1 MMIAILTGSC
11 PRQSKFDNRDVMN
24 MKRLGYLGPP
34 GTFTQ
39 LAAEELISRLDNYSR
54 ISCQE
59 IPDLIQAV
67 DRREIDLAVV
77 PIENSLEGSVN
88 VTLDYLAHKVS
99 LQIVGE
105 IILPINQQLIA
116 GKGITISDIEEI
128 YSHPQ
133 ALAQCRDYL
142 QKLSDSCQICR
153 VSSTAEAVEL
163 VSRGQEDSATVR
175 AAIGSRLAA
184 RLNQLE
190 IIAADIQDND
200 SNWTRFVVLSRSED
214 SRLEEL
220 ISSESAEEK
229 ENYKTSIICSPI
241 KNRPGILHEMLAEF
255 ASRNINLT
263 RIESRPTR
271 KMLGDYLF
279 FIDFTGHL
287 EQPQI
292 KEIITGLKQKTSHL
306 KILGSYS
313 RLSAGLEQEDLE
325 EGRTHEINQFA

>member
-1 MMIAILTGSC
+1 MIAILTGSC
-11 PRQSKFDNRDVMN
+11 PRRSKSDNRDVN
-24 MKRLGYLGPP
+24 NVKRLGYLGPP

-39 LAAEELISRLDNYSR
+39 LAAKKLNSRLDNYSS

-67 DRREIDLAVV
+67 DYREIDLAVV

-116 GKGITISDIEEI
+116 RQGTRISDIEEI

-142 QKLSDSCQICR
+142 QKITDSCQIRR
-153 VSSTAEAVEL
+153 VNSTAEAVEL
-163 VSRGQEDSATVR
+163 VSRGQKSDGAVR

-190 IIAADIQDND
+190 IIAADIHDND
-200 SNWTRFVVLSRSED
+200 SNWTRFVILSRSEE

-220 ISSESAEEK
+220 CSWESAEDK

-255 ASRNINLT
+255 ASRNVNLT

-287 EQPQI
+287 EQPKI
-292 KEIITGLKQKTSHL
+292 KEIITGLKKKTSHL

-313 RLSAGLEQEDLE
+313 RMFSGTEQEDLE

>member
-1 MMIAILTGSC
+1 
-11 PRQSKFDNRDVMN
+11 

-39 LAAEELISRLDNYSR
+39 LAAEKLISRLDNYSR

-67 DRREIDLAVV
+67 DRSEIDLAVV

-99 LQIVGE
+99 LNIAGE

-116 GKGITISDIEEI
+116 RKGTRISDIEEI

-142 QKLSDSCQICR
+142 QKLSDSCQTHR

-163 VSRGQEDSATVR
+163 VSRGQEDSAAVR

-184 RLNQLE
+184 QLNHLE

-214 SRLEEL
+214 SHLEEL
-220 ISSESAEEK
+220 SSRESAEEK
-229 ENYKTSIICSPI
+229 ESYKTSIICSPI

-255 ASRNINLT
+255 ASRNVNLT

-279 FIDFTGHL
+279 FIDFSGHL
-287 EQPQI
+287 EQPKI
-292 KEIITGLKQKTSHL
+292 KEIIAGLNRKTSHL

-313 RLSAGLEQEDLE
+313 SLSAGLEQKELE
-325 EGRTHEINQFA
+325 EERYHEINQFA

>member
-11 PRQSKFDNRDVMN
+11 PRQSKPDNRDVMN

-39 LAAEELISRLDNYSR
+39 LAAEELISRLDNFSR

-67 DRREIDLAVV
+67 DRSEIDLAVV

-99 LQIVGE
+99 LNIAGE

-116 GKGITISDIEEI
+116 GKGTRISEIEEI

-142 QKLSDSCQICR
+142 EKLSDSCLIRR
-153 VSSTAEAVEL
+153 VSSTAEAVEV
-163 VSRGQEDSATVR
+163 VSRGQEDRAAVR

-200 SNWTRFVVLSRSED
+200 SNWTRFVVLSRSKD
-214 SRLEEL
+214 SHLEEL
-220 ISSESAEEK
+220 SSRDSAEK
-229 ENYKTSIICSPI
+229 EDSYKTSIICSPI

-255 ASRNINLT
+255 ASRNVNLT

-279 FIDFTGHL
+279 FIDFSGHL
-287 EQPQI
+287 EQPKI
-292 KEIITGLKQKTSHL
+292 KEIITGLKKKTSHF

-313 RLSAGLEQEDLE
+313 RFFPETEQEDLE
-325 EGRTHEINQFA
+325 EGRPHEINQFA